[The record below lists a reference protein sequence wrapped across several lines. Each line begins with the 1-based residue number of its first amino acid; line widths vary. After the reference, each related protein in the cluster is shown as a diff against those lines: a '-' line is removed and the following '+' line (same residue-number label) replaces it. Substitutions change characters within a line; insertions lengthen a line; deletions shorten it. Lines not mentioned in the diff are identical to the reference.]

1 MNPRIEK
8 LSKEIQKTAERIDA
22 LQKRLGEMEKEKTEL
37 ENEDF
42 VLIARSYSLTP
53 AQLADFLKNGQLPNE
68 REENHET

>member
-8 LSKEIQKTAERIDA
+8 LSKEIQKTAERNDA
-22 LQKRLGEMEKEKTEL
+22 LQKRPGEMEKEKTEL